1 MLFPTTAFAVFYAAV
16 LLLWWTVPARFVVTR
31 KAILLAASLFFYA
44 WWSPPFALLLL
55 ASAALNHAFARAI
68 DRARLVQF
76 PEQNP
81 SPIQPPSERGVARSA
96 GGSTPCGTPARNLVR
111 AAVIANLVLLAFFK
125 YTSFLLVDALSP
137 AVAAICRA
145 IGPEAI
151 RVFIDFQTVHT
162 IPLVQSIVLP
172 IGISFYTFQAI
183 AYVVD
188 VSRGTCRPA
197 RSLLDFANYLAF
209 FPKLCAGPIAR
220 PADLLPQMEAPP
232 AADARIDSGR
242 AVWLIAVGL
251 FKKTVLA
258 NYLAEHLVDPFFS
271 YSAFL
276 GTADAFLGAWGY
288 AVQLYLD
295 FSAYT
300 DMAIGLALLLGF
312 TLPVNFDAPYFS
324 RTLQEF
330 WRRWH
335 ISLSSWLRDY
345 LYIPLGGS
353 RRGVARTY
361 WNLFLTMLLG
371 GLWHGAGWMFLLWG
385 GLHGAYLAAERLVLR
400 RLPAVSAAPLRLI
413 QRIWTFHV
421 AACLWLFFRLGTG
434 GLGLA
439 GAGEVFG
446 AFARLSVPACL
457 FSWTTIAVLAAGFL
471 CQFADAMRPRALW
484 DCFNRLPAPV
494 QGLAAAILLT
504 LVLGL
509 GPSGVPAFI
518 YFQF

>member
-1 MLFPTTAFAVFYAAV
+1 MLFPTTEFALFYAAV
-16 LLLWWTVPARFVVTR
+16 LLLWWTLPARRPVAR
-31 KAILLAASLFFYA
+31 KLLLLAASTAFYA
-44 WWSPPFALLLL
+44 WWSWRFALLLL
-55 ASAALNHAFARAI
+55 ASAALNHACARAVARRE
-68 DRARLVQF
+68 DPRARARLVRF
-76 PEQNP
+76 A
-81 SPIQPPSERGVARSA
+81 VA
-96 GGSTPCGTPARNLVR
+96 
-111 AAVIANLVLLAFFK
+111 ANLALLAFFK
-125 YTSFLLVDALSP
+125 YASFLVVDALHPLLLSL
-137 AVAAICRA
+137 CRA
-145 IGPEAI
+145 AGPETLQAFLGFEQA
-151 RVFIDFQTVHT
+151 RTFPF
-162 IPLVQSIVLP
+162 VQSIVLP

-188 VSRGTCRPA
+188 VGRGACRPA
-197 RSLLDFANYLAF
+197 RSVLDFANYLAF

-220 PADLLPQMEAPP
+220 PAELLPQMEDLPGR
-232 AADARIDSGR
+232 DARIDTGR
-242 AVWLIAVGL
+242 ALWLVVFGL

-258 NYLAEHLVDPFFS
+258 NFLAERLVDPFF
-271 YSAFL
+271 AHAGVL
-276 GTADAFLGAWGY
+276 GAADALLGAWGY

-300 DMAIGLALLLGF
+300 DMAVGLGLLLGF
-312 TLPVNFDAPYFS
+312 ALPVNFDAPYFS

-353 RRGVARTY
+353 RRGAARTY
-361 WNLFLTMLLG
+361 LNLFLTMLLG

-385 GLHGAYLAAERLVLR
+385 GLHGAYLAAERFVLR
-400 RLPAVSAAPLRLI
+400 RLPAASAAPVRFL
-413 QRIWTFHV
+413 QRVWIFHV
-421 AACLWLFFRLGTG
+421 VAFFWIFFRAGTG

-446 AFARLSVPACL
+446 AFARFPASSLL
-457 FSWTTIAVLAAGFL
+457 FSATALAVLLAGFL
-471 CQFADAMRPRALW
+471 CQAADAHRPRALW
-484 DCFNRLPAPV
+484 DAFNRLPVLV
-494 QGLAAAILLT
+494 QSLVAAVLLT

>member
-1 MLFPTTAFAVFYAAV
+1 MLFPTTEFALFYAAV
-16 LLLWWTVPARFVVTR
+16 LLLWWTLPARWSLAR
-31 KAILLAASLFFYA
+31 KLLLLAASTFFYA
-44 WWSPPFALLLL
+44 WWSWRFALLLL
-55 ASAALNHAFARAI
+55 ASAGLNHACALAVARRGDARA
-68 DRARLVQF
+68 RARF
-76 PEQNP
+76 
-81 SPIQPPSERGVARSA
+81 
-96 GGSTPCGTPARNLVR
+96 VR
-111 AAVIANLVLLAFFK
+111 LAVVANLALLAFFK
-125 YTSFLLVDALSP
+125 YASFLVVDALHP
-137 AVAAICRA
+137 LLLELFRA
-145 IGPEAI
+145 IGPGTLQA
-151 RVFIDFQTVHT
+151 FLDFQQDRTF
-162 IPLVQSIVLP
+162 PFVQEIVLP

-188 VSRGTCRPA
+188 VGRGACRPA
-197 RSLLDFANYLAF
+197 RSVLDFANYLAF

-220 PADLLPQMEAPP
+220 PSETLPQMEDLPGRE
-232 AADARIDSGR
+232 ARIDTGR
-242 AVWLIAVGL
+242 AVWLIVFGL

-258 NYLAEHLVDPFFS
+258 NFLAERVVDPFFS
-271 YSAFL
+271 HAGVL
-276 GTADAFLGAWGY
+276 GAADALFGAWGY

-300 DMAIGLALLLGF
+300 DMAVGLGLLLGF

-335 ISLSSWLRDY
+335 VSLSSWLRDY

-353 RRGVARTY
+353 RRGAARTY
-361 WNLFLTMLLG
+361 LNLFLTMLLG

-385 GLHGAYLAAERLVLR
+385 GLHGAYLAAERFVLR
-400 RLPAVSAAPLRLI
+400 LLPRDRRPAPAALALV
-413 QRIWTFHV
+413 QRVWIFHV
-421 AACLWLFFRLGTG
+421 VAFFWIFFRAGTG

-446 AFARLSVPACL
+446 AFARFSASSLL
-457 FSWTTIAVLAAGFL
+457 FSATALAVLAAGFL
-471 CQFADAMRPRALW
+471 CQVADAHRPRALW
-484 DCFNRLPAPV
+484 DAFNRLPVLV
-494 QGLAAAILLT
+494 QGIVAAVLLT